1 VIDIIGYSRLEGK
14 DEGGTP
20 RAARDHLI
28 SVQDYSGGSDA
39 FRASRVVSP
48 RRRFGRSTTLAR
60 VGSGRFLGRQA
71 CALGRLRNVLAELG
85 TTEAR
90 SRWRGSA
97 HARILSDLRLLR
109 NYHKEIDPRSYRL
122 FF

>member
-1 VIDIIGYSRLEGK
+1 MGE
-14 DEGGTP
+14 DERGTA

-28 SVQDYSGGSDA
+28 PVQDYSGGGDA

-60 VGSGRFLGRQA
+60 VASGRFLGRQA
-71 CALGRLRNVLAELG
+71 CAFGRLRNVLAEFG

-97 HARILSDLRLLR
+97 HASILSDLRLLR
-109 NYHKEIDPRSYRL
+109 NYHIEIDPRSYRL
-122 FF
+122 FS

>member
-1 VIDIIGYSRLEGK
+1 MIDIVGYSRLMGE
-14 DEGGTP
+14 DEGGTA

-28 SVQDYSGGSDA
+28 SVQDYSGGGDA

-60 VGSGRFLGRQA
+60 QA
-71 CALGRLRNVLAELG
+71 CALGRLRDVLAEHG

-97 HARILSDLRLLR
+97 HASIMSDLRLLR
-109 NYHKEIDPRSYRL
+109 N
-122 FF
+122 